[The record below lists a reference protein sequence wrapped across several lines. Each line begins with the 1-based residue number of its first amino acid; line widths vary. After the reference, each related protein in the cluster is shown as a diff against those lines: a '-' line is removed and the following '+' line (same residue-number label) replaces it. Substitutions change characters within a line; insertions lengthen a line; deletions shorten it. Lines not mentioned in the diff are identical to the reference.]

1 MNINLNMNHAR
12 IAVLIMLSA
21 QMLLSSSVNLLYK
34 GTGDVLIGYAKDQA
48 IPYILETD
56 DVDMS
61 CMMSE
66 AFTPF
71 ILSFSRVTTPPY
83 QLAIMFNYLS
93 GSCSEFKAKEEELRY
108 LRALHAKNITEAQ
121 DARITQK
128 RLLNKA
134 ARQQLN
140 SYHSLE
146 LAFTENPGDDCPVFA
161 SENTEFYWLIG
172 LVNGLQAVLND
183 LASGGMAN
191 VPLDIALKV
200 NRGATCLDNNKWWG
214 LPQAIQAAIWI
225 NFPGSKPL
233 GIDPLVVLEQSTQTG
248 LQQNIR
254 ISQVIAAQVHTGL
267 GNTEQVKEIIRRH
280 FKERTENPTLAAYRF
295 IDEVATLHLKA
306 MSDYLWTEATG
317 KRTPIGSLGTFWD
330 DPVATIDT
338 IDFAD
343 LL

>member
-1 MNINLNMNHAR
+1 
-12 IAVLIMLSA
+12 
-21 QMLLSSSVNLLYK
+21 
-34 GTGDVLIGYAKDQA
+34 
-48 IPYILETD
+48 
-56 DVDMS
+56 
-61 CMMSE
+61 MSE

-146 LAFTENPGDDCPVFA
+146 LAFTETPGDDCPAFA

-183 LASGGMAN
+183 LASEGMAN

-200 NRGATCLDNNKWWG
+200 SRGASCLDNKKWWG
-214 LPQAIQAAIWI
+214 LPHAIQAAIWI
-225 NFPGSKPL
+225 NFPISKPSD
-233 GIDPLVVLEQSTQTG
+233 IDPLEILEKSIQTG
-248 LQQNIR
+248 LQQSVR
-254 ISQVIAAQVHTGL
+254 IPLVIAAQVYIGL
-267 GNTEQVKEIIRRH
+267 GNTGQVKEIIRRH
-280 FKERTENPTLAAYRF
+280 FKERTKNKTLAAYRF
-295 IDEVATLHLKA
+295 LDEVATLHLKA
-306 MSDYLWTEATG
+306 ISDSLWTEATG

>member
-1 MNINLNMNHAR
+1 MNISQNIKNTR
-12 IAVLIMLSA
+12 IAILMILST
-21 QMLLSSSVNLLYK
+21 QLLLSFSVNLLYK
-34 GTGDVLIGYAKDQA
+34 GTGEILIGYTKDQA

-56 DVDMS
+56 NVDMG

-66 AFTPF
+66 AFAPF

-108 LRALHAKNITEAQ
+108 LRALHVNNITEAQ

-134 ARQQLN
+134 ARLQLN

-146 LAFTENPGDDCPVFA
+146 LAFTEKPGEECPAFT

-172 LVNGLQAVLND
+172 IVNGLQAVLND
-183 LASGGMAN
+183 LASEGRAN

-200 NRGATCLDNNKWWG
+200 NRGASCLDNEKWWG
-214 LPQAIQAAIWI
+214 LPRAIQAAIWI
-225 NFPGSKPL
+225 NFPNSNPSNF
-233 GIDPLVVLEQSTQTG
+233 DPLTVLNQSTDSG
-248 LQQNIR
+248 LQQSMR
-254 ISQVIAAQVHTGL
+254 ISQVIAAQVYIGQ
-267 GNTEQVKEIIRRH
+267 GDTERVKKIIRTH
-280 FKERTENPTLAAYRF
+280 FKERTEKPTIAAYRF
-295 IDEVATLHLKA
+295 LDEIATLHLKA

-330 DPVATIDT
+330 DPVDTVDT
-338 IDFAD
+338 IDLAD